1 MSSEAITKNDL
12 TNILNKIA
20 VSPAG
25 NLVGEDVNGDVSITR
40 NITAGGNVEAAGGVF
55 GDDVSVTGD
64 VTATGDLY
72 AGGKKVRGS
81 TRVWS
86 GGLHMTASHSVTWT
100 DDGLWSSVSL
110 VWSAYSGG
118 AVQNYQ
124 FLVYTV
130 PRAVIANHAGSGHTI
145 FMGGSK
151 YNPMGCKYVYIS
163 LDKVSGND
171 DNNATG
177 TAASGVKYQN
187 NYYVLR
193 EVWLNY

>member
-12 TNILNKIA
+12 AAILNQ
-20 VSPAG
+20 VSVAPAG
-25 NLVGEDVNGDVSITR
+25 NYIAEDANGDVSITR
-40 NITAGGNVEAAGGVF
+40 NITAGGNVEAAG
-55 GDDVSVTGD
+55 D

-72 AGGKKVRGS
+72 AGGKKVRSS
-81 TRVWS
+81 TRVFL
-86 GGLHMTASHSVTWT
+86 GGLHMNDTQSVTWT

-110 VWSAYSGG
+110 IWSAYSGG

-124 FLVYTV
+124 WEVYTV
-130 PRAVIANHAGSGHTI
+130 PREFIANHVGAGHTI

-151 YNPMGCKYVYIS
+151 FNPMGCKYVYIS
-163 LDKVSGND
+163 LDKITGNADND
-171 DNNATG
+171 DTG
-177 TAASGVKYQN
+177 TAASGIKYQN